1 MNIVVKFIPVNTAKN
16 DMKLKLVTLPESPGV
31 YQFFDLSG
39 KIIYV
44 GKAKNIKK
52 RVSSYFNKT
61 LDNNKTRILV
71 RQIFEIKYIVVETE
85 LDALLLENNL
95 IKTYQPKYNIQ
106 LKDDKTFPWI
116 VVKNEPF
123 PRIFSTRQKWD
134 DGSTYYGPY
143 PNVQVM
149 NALLLLIR
157 EMYPLRTCS
166 LDLNPSKIKAKK
178 FSVCLEYHLK
188 RCLGPCEGKQEK
200 EEYDR
205 MIEEIHL
212 LLKGKTTA
220 LIQTLKL
227 RMQMLSNNYL
237 FEDAQ
242 ELKLLLAQIEK
253 YKSKSTIVSPKI
265 SDLDVFT
272 FAEEES
278 CFFVNYLVVREGAI
292 IHAYTNQIIKKLDE
306 TSPSLIN
313 FVLPELREKFGSN
326 SKEVLVDQ
334 LHKNFFQDFQLSIPL
349 RGDKKKLIE
358 LSQRNIA
365 YYKLEKQKKEFLK
378 TPESSQD
385 RILKQVKTD
394 FRLSELPLHMECF
407 DNSNFQGTNAV
418 SACVV
423 FKNGKP
429 AKKDYRHFNV
439 KTVNGPDDFATMRE
453 IVFRRYKRMLEEE
466 QSLPQLIIIDG
477 GKGQLSAALDALEE
491 LNLRGKVAIVGIAKK
506 LEEIFFPGD
515 QYPIYIDK
523 RSESL
528 KVIQFMRNEA
538 HRFGIT
544 HHRNKRSSEAIKSE
558 LDILKGLGEKTKE
571 VLFKEFKTIKNMRT
585 KSLEELERIIG
596 KVKALKLYNFLNPKN

>member
-1 MNIVVKFIPVNTAKN
+1 VSTEILNL
-16 DMKLKLVTLPESPGV
+16 KLKLVTLPESPGV
-31 YQFFDLSG
+31 YQFFDNTG

-116 VVKNEPF
+116 VVKKEVF
-123 PRIFSTRQKWD
+123 PRIFSTRQKLD
-134 DGSTYYGPY
+134 DGSIYYGPY

-149 NALLLLIR
+149 NALLHLIR

-166 LDLNPSKIKAKK
+166 LDLSQQKIKAKK

-200 EEYDR
+200 EAYDK

-212 LLKGKTTA
+212 LLKGKTAA
-220 LIQTLKL
+220 LIQTLKF

-242 ELKLLLAQIEK
+242 EMKILLGKIEK
-253 YKSKSTIVSPKI
+253 YKSKSTIVSPTI

-272 FAEEES
+272 CLEEES
-278 CFFVNYLVVREGAI
+278 SFFVNYLVVREGAI
-292 IHAYTNQIIKKLDE
+292 IHAYTNQIIKKLNE
-306 TSPSLIN
+306 TSETLVN
-313 FVLPELREKFGSN
+313 YALPELRSKFSST

-334 LHKNFFQDFQLSIPL
+334 VLKNYFQDFQLTIPI
-349 RGDKKKLIE
+349 RGEKKNLIE

-385 RILKQVKTD
+385 RILKQVKSD

-407 DNSNFQGTNAV
+407 DNSNLQGTNAV
-418 SACVV
+418 SACIV

-439 KTVNGPDDFATMRE
+439 KTVDGPDDFATMRE

-491 LNLRGKVAIVGIAKK
+491 LNLRGKIAIVGIAKK

-571 VLFKEFKTIKNMRT
+571 VLFKEFKTIKNMRS
-585 KSLEELERIIG
+585 KSLEELVIIIG
-596 KVKALKLYNFLNPKN
+596 KAKGLKLFNFLNPKN

>member
-1 MNIVVKFIPVNTAKN
+1 MSSEILNL
-16 DMKLKLVTLPESPGV
+16 KLKLVTLPESPGV
-31 YQFFDLSG
+31 YQFFDNAG

-116 VVKNEPF
+116 VVKKEAF
-123 PRIFSTRQKWD
+123 PRIFSTRQKLD
-134 DGSTYYGPY
+134 DGSMYYGPY
-143 PNVQVM
+143 PNAQVM
-149 NALLLLIR
+149 NALLHLVR

-166 LDLNPSKIKAKK
+166 LDLSQQKIKAKK

-200 EEYDR
+200 EAYDK

-212 LLKGKTTA
+212 LLKGKTAA
-220 LIQTLKL
+220 LIQTLKF

-237 FEDAQ
+237 FEEAQ
-242 ELKLLLAQIEK
+242 EMKLLLGKIEK

-272 FAEEES
+272 CIEEES

-292 IHAYTNQIIKKLDE
+292 IHAYTNQIIKKLNE
-306 TSPSLIN
+306 TSETLVN
-313 FVLPELREKFGSN
+313 YALPELRSKFSST

-334 LHKNFFQDFQLSIPL
+334 VLKNYFQDFQLTIPI
-349 RGDKKKLIE
+349 RGEKKKLIE

-394 FRLSELPLHMECF
+394 FRLSELPIHMECF

-429 AKKDYRHFNV
+429 AKKDYRHFNI

-571 VLFKEFKTIKNMRT
+571 VLFKEFKTIKNMRS
-585 KSLEELERIIG
+585 KSLEELEKIIG
-596 KVKALKLYNFLNPKN
+596 KVKALKVYNFLNPKN

>member
-1 MNIVVKFIPVNTAKN
+1 MSTETLNL
-16 DMKLKLVTLPESPGV
+16 KLKLVTLPESPGV
-31 YQFFDLSG
+31 YQFFDNTG

-116 VVKNEPF
+116 VVKKEVF
-123 PRIFSTRQKWD
+123 PRIFSTRQKLD
-134 DGSTYYGPY
+134 DGSIYYGPY

-149 NALLLLIR
+149 NALLHLIR

-166 LDLNPSKIKAKK
+166 LDLSQQKIKAKK

-200 EEYDR
+200 EAYDK

-212 LLKGKTTA
+212 LLKGKTAA
-220 LIQTLKL
+220 LIQTLKF

-237 FEDAQ
+237 FEEAQ
-242 ELKLLLAQIEK
+242 EMKLLLGKIEK

-272 FAEEES
+272 WIEEES

-292 IHAYTNQIIKKLDE
+292 IHAYTNQIIKKLNE
-306 TSPSLIN
+306 TSETLVN
-313 FVLPELREKFGSN
+313 YALPELRSKFSST

-334 LHKNFFQDFQLSIPL
+334 VLKNYFQDFQLTIPI
-349 RGDKKKLIE
+349 RGEKKKLIE

-385 RILKQVKTD
+385 RILKQVKSD

-407 DNSNFQGTNAV
+407 DNSNLQGTNAV

-439 KTVNGPDDFATMRE
+439 KTVDGPDDFATMRE

-477 GKGQLSAALDALEE
+477 GKGQLSAALDALVE

-571 VLFKEFKTIKNMRT
+571 VLFKEFKSIKNMRS
-585 KSLEELERIIG
+585 KSLEELVIIIG
-596 KVKALKLYNFLNPKN
+596 KAKGLKLFNFLNPKN

>member
-1 MNIVVKFIPVNTAKN
+1 MSAEILNL
-16 DMKLKLVTLPESPGV
+16 KLKLVTLPESPGV
-31 YQFFDLSG
+31 YQFFDNTG

-116 VVKNEPF
+116 VVKKEAF
-123 PRIFSTRQKWD
+123 PRIFSTRQKLD
-134 DGSTYYGPY
+134 DGSIYYGPY

-149 NALLLLIR
+149 NALLHLIR

-166 LDLNPSKIKAKK
+166 LDLSQQKIKAKK

-200 EEYDR
+200 EAYDK

-212 LLKGKTTA
+212 LLKGKTAA
-220 LIQTLKL
+220 LIQTLKF

-237 FEDAQ
+237 FEEAQ
-242 ELKLLLAQIEK
+242 EMKLLLGKIEK
-253 YKSKSTIVSPKI
+253 YKYKSTIVSPTI

-272 FAEEES
+272 CIEEES

-292 IHAYTNQIIKKLDE
+292 IHAYTNQIIKKLNE
-306 TSPSLIN
+306 TSETLVN
-313 FVLPELREKFGSN
+313 YALPELRSKFSST

-334 LHKNFFQDFQLSIPL
+334 VLKNYFQDFQLTIPI
-349 RGDKKKLIE
+349 RGEKKKLIE

-385 RILKQVKTD
+385 RILKQVKSD

-407 DNSNFQGTNAV
+407 DNSNLQGTNAV

-439 KTVNGPDDFATMRE
+439 KTVDGPDDFATMHE

-477 GKGQLSAALDALEE
+477 GKGQLSAALEALEE

-571 VLFKEFKTIKNMRT
+571 VLFKEFKTIKNMRS
-585 KSLEELERIIG
+585 KRLEELVIIIG
-596 KVKALKLYNFLNPKN
+596 KAKGLKLFNFLNQKN

>member
-1 MNIVVKFIPVNTAKN
+1 
-16 DMKLKLVTLPESPGV
+16 
-31 YQFFDLSG
+31 
-39 KIIYV
+39 
-44 GKAKNIKK
+44 
-52 RVSSYFNKT
+52 
-61 LDNNKTRILV
+61 
-71 RQIFEIKYIVVETE
+71 
-85 LDALLLENNL
+85 
-95 IKTYQPKYNIQ
+95 
-106 LKDDKTFPWI
+106 
-116 VVKNEPF
+116 
-123 PRIFSTRQKWD
+123 
-134 DGSTYYGPY
+134 
-143 PNVQVM
+143 M
-149 NALLLLIR
+149 NALLHLIR

-166 LDLNPSKIKAKK
+166 LDLSQQKIKAKK

-200 EEYDR
+200 EAYDK

-212 LLKGKTTA
+212 LLKGKTAA
-220 LIQTLKL
+220 LIQTLKF

-242 ELKLLLAQIEK
+242 EMKLLLGKIEK

-272 FAEEES
+272 CIEEES

-292 IHAYTNQIIKKLDE
+292 IHAYTNQIIKKLNE
-306 TSPSLIN
+306 TSETLVN
-313 FVLPELREKFGSN
+313 YALPELRSKFSST

-334 LHKNFFQDFQLSIPL
+334 VLKNYFQDFQLTIPI
-349 RGDKKKLIE
+349 RGEKKKLIE

-385 RILKQVKTD
+385 RILKQVKSD

-407 DNSNFQGTNAV
+407 DNSNLQGTNAV

-439 KTVNGPDDFATMRE
+439 KTVDGPDDFATMRE

-571 VLFKEFKTIKNMRT
+571 VLFKEFKSIKNMRS
-585 KSLEELERIIG
+585 KSLEELVIIIG
-596 KVKALKLYNFLNPKN
+596 KAKGLKLFNFLNPKN